1 MTYKQSGIRYLV
13 EYWTSDAESSP
24 SPPLLSLSLAHRCNG
39 SLGLGGVAEN
49 KAVSPCGQ
57 GGKGPMGSTH
67 PRVAVQGSE
76 STEAAGS
83 LGAAAAIF
91 GTEQRTGDAVA
102 VTARG

>member
-1 MTYKQSGIRYLV
+1 MTQLPIFGGILDIRRRV
-13 EYWTSDAESSP
+13 VSFSSTA
-24 SPPLLSLSLAHRCNG
+24 LSLSLAHRCNG